1 MLPFQVAVAL
11 LAFAAAALLALR
23 GTAAI
28 LVYHL
33 VFAVGIVPLILA
45 AMLHFVPVLARAKNP
60 PRAIRA
66 LPVVALGGGLI
77 VAGFFAFPLWLPAG
91 LRLGSALIAAAV
103 AMLAA
108 WSLRLRIRAIGTPH
122 PGLDWYLAALA
133 CLFLALAAVL
143 AGQFIPGQRAAL
155 RLLHLHLNTLGF
167 IGITAL
173 GTLQVLLPTSANRPD
188 PAAAPRMRRQ
198 LKWAAAGALLIAC
211 GAAWHPWL
219 AWGGLLAL
227 TAIVLIIARTWLQLY
242 AREIFVWHGATPS
255 LATALLGYTATLA
268 LGAAHGSHAG
278 SLNPV
283 AMFIVAFLMPLVTGA
298 ASQLLPLW
306 LRPGRQTAW
315 HLAARQH
322 LGYGSAAR
330 ALLFLSA
337 GAMLGFGHHWAWI
350 LALLGAGSFLVR
362 TIALARKKGLII
374 D

>member
-11 LAFAAAALLALR
+11 LGFAAAALLALR

-33 VFAVGIVPLILA
+33 VFAVGMVPLILA
-45 AMLHFVPVLARAKNP
+45 AMLHFVPVLARAANP

-66 LPVVALGGGLI
+66 LPVVALGGGLL
-77 VAGFFAFPLWLPAG
+77 VAGFFAFPRWLPHG
-91 LRLGSALIAAAV
+91 LLLGGTLIVAAV

-108 WSLRLRIRAIGTPH
+108 WSLRLRMRAIGTPH
-122 PGLDWYLAALA
+122 PGLDWYLAAMA
-133 CLFLALAAVL
+133 CLLLALLAVL

-173 GTLQVLLPTSANRPD
+173 GTLQVLLPTSANRSDPD
-188 PAAAPRMRRQ
+188 AAPRMRRQ
-198 LKWAAAGALLIAC
+198 LKWAAAGALFIAC
-211 GAAWHPWL
+211 GAAWQPWL

-227 TAIVLIIARTWLQLY
+227 AALVLAIARAWRQLY
-242 AREIFVWHGATPS
+242 AHEIFAWHGATPS
-255 LATALLGYTATLA
+255 LAAALLGYAATLA

-306 LRPGRQTAW
+306 LRPGRQTVW
-315 HLAARQH
+315 HRSARAR
-322 LGYGSAAR
+322 LGYGGATR
-330 ALLFLSA
+330 ALMFLAAGSA
-337 GAMLGFGHHWAWI
+337 VATGQHWGWP
-350 LALLGAGSFLVR
+350 LALLGASFFMAQ
-362 TIALARKKGLII
+362 ALSLILEKSSA
-374 D
+374 

>member
-33 VFAVGIVPLILA
+33 VFAVGMVPLILA
-45 AMLHFVPVLARAKNP
+45 AMLHFVPVLARAANP

-66 LPVVALGGGLI
+66 LPVVALCGGLL
-77 VAGFFAFPLWLPAG
+77 VAGFFAFPRWLPSG
-91 LRLGSALIAAAV
+91 LLLGGTLIAAAV

-108 WSLRLRIRAIGTPH
+108 WSLRLRIRAIGAPH
-122 PGLDWYLAALA
+122 PGLDWYLAAMA
-133 CLFLALAAVL
+133 CLFLALLAVL

-198 LKWAAAGALLIAC
+198 LKWAATGALLVAG

-227 TAIVLIIARTWLQLY
+227 AAVVLTIARAWLQLY
-242 AREIFVWHGATPS
+242 ANEIFAWHGATPS
-255 LATALLGYTATLA
+255 LAAALLGYAATLA
-268 LGAAHGSHAG
+268 LGATHGSHAG

-283 AMFIVAFLMPLVTGA
+283 GMFIAAFLMPLVTGA

-306 LRPGRQTAW
+306 LRPGRQTGW
-315 HLAARQH
+315 HQSARSRLSNGGATRALTFLAA
-322 LGYGSAAR
+322 GSAIA
-330 ALLFLSA
+330 S
-337 GAMLGFGHHWAWI
+337 GQHWGWL
-350 LALLGAGSFLVR
+350 LALLGAGLFIVQ
-362 TIALARKKGLII
+362 ALSLTLKKTT